1 MVDFIIPSI
10 MPNPLVSFGKCQ
22 TNKSTI
28 RGKILATRKG
38 RRRQRRY
45 SISRYGGDERRKF
58 REKRCNVS
66 AAIDKQSIRI
76 VTLQVAANQDLDN
89 LIGKEVIL
97 RVVG

>member
-10 MPNPLVSFGKCQ
+10 MPNPPVSFGKNQ
-22 TNKSTI
+22 TS
-28 RGKILATRKG
+28 RGTLRGRILAARKG

-58 REKRCNVS
+58 REKRRNVS

-76 VTLQVAANQDLDN
+76 LTLQVAADQDLDN
-89 LIGKEVIL
+89 LVGKDVVIRVIG
-97 RVVG
+97 

>member
-10 MPNPLVSFGKCQ
+10 MPNPPVSFGKNQ
-22 TNKSTI
+22 TSRGAL
-28 RGKILATRKG
+28 RGKILAARKG

-58 REKRCNVS
+58 REKRRNVS

-76 VTLQVAANQDLDN
+76 LTLQVAADQDLDN
-89 LIGKEVIL
+89 LVGKDVII